1 MTETSGGID
10 MNKKLWAKAALAAV
24 AAAGVMMAAGCGG
37 SDDKKAAASGDKQG
51 PVMQKIKESGKIVVG
66 TASGYPPYEFID
78 ASKADKTVIGID
90 MEIAQALAD
99 KLGVKLEVQ
108 DMNFQSL
115 LSSLT
120 SGKVDIAISGINP
133 TDERRKT
140 MDFSDNYLPTEQM
153 VLIRKADADKYKS
166 LEDLYGKTIG
176 VQKSTTQ
183 ETLTKNEIKD
193 AQIVGLAHVPEAVL
207 ELKHGKVDGVVVE
220 GICGKQYLIYN
231 DDLMFAEGIHFK
243 NGTKNSAAALQKGNE
258 DLLKVVN
265 EVLKENTD
273 NGNLKKWE
281 EEYVQKSVDNAKM

>member
-1 MTETSGGID
+1 

-37 SDDKKAAASGDKQG
+37 SDDKKAAAGDKQG

-78 ASKADKTVIGID
+78 ASKGDKTVIGID

-140 MDFSDNYLPTEQM
+140 MDFSDDYLPTEQM

>member
-1 MTETSGGID
+1 

-24 AAAGVMMAAGCGG
+24 AAAGMMMAAGCGG